1 MDMLTVSLLLLTALC
16 LALGVAWRLSLG
28 ATGRANRARQK
39 HAQRGEERAERL
51 LLSRGYQILDRQVS
65 ASWTLSVDGAPVE
78 AAVRADLLVK
88 RRGRTYVA
96 EVKTG
101 RLVTDPSFPATRRQL
116 LEYALIFQPD
126 GVLLVDVDARRVHQ
140 VDFPGVS

>member
-1 MDMLTVSLLLLTALC
+1 MDMLNLALLLLTALC
-16 LALGVAWRLSLG
+16 LALGVAWRLAAG
-28 ATGRANRARQK
+28 ATGRANRARQR

-51 LLSRGYQILDRQVS
+51 LKARGFQIVDRQVS
-65 ASWTLSVDGAPVE
+65 GSWTLSVDGAPVE
-78 AAVRADLLVK
+78 AAVRADLLVS

-101 RLVTDPSFPATRRQL
+101 AQATDPSFPATRRQL
-116 LEYALIFQPD
+116 LEYAMIFEPD